1 MKVISKLLLTIETDI
16 ETGDIKLLNREIIN
30 DDLKTN
36 SVSIPTSITTDSTK
50 SSTAKL
56 ILEDNKYQLNKA
68 AVAMLNVV
76 PGDKID
82 IKYDKINGNRV
93 PIIGEDSKF
102 GTKGGNKLNK
112 SNTVSFRGVKN
123 KELSEYGTEFT
134 IIPHPD
140 SGKEGLF
147 ILDSGKIVE
156 KVEDPNIGLE
166 EPTDIPFDLSIDDLI
181 DDKDKNVEEV
191 DSSIFDFN
199 L

>member
-1 MKVISKLLLTIETDI
+1 MKLDILFHYNVDSSTGEITYIGKEEIKVDTKYKVESILT
-16 ETGDIKLLNREIIN
+16 
-30 DDLKTN
+30 
-36 SVSIPTSITTDSTK
+36 PTSVTTDTTESPI
-50 SSTAKL
+50 AKL
-56 ILEDNKYQLNKA
+56 ILENNKYQLNEA
-68 AVAMLNVV
+68 AVALLNVV

-82 IKYDKINGNRV
+82 IKYDKIDGNRV

-123 KELSEYGTEFT
+123 KELLEYGTEFT

-140 SGKEGLF
+140 SSKEGLF
-147 ILDSGKIVE
+147 ILDSGKKLE
-156 KVEDPNIGLE
+156 KVEDSNIGLE
-166 EPTDIPFDLSIDDLI
+166 EPVDIPFDLSTDDLV